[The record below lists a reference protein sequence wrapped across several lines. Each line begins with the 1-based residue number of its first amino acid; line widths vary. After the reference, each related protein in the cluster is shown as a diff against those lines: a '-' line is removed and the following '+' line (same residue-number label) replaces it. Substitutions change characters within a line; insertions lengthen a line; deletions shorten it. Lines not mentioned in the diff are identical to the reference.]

1 MRCNMTKLKVTSQAI
16 DTNAGIE
23 ISKAEQIKK
32 RLSEKIGKVP
42 ALGKMAAKIK
52 DFDNKMGKSSTYRA
66 AKGLAIGVGLSSA
79 AAQVGVVGGIALT
92 GYYVAKATKPLLKE
106 SKNAKKE
113 NQASGLFD
121 YMSKNPLRTVQSIMG
136 ASISVAAEAS
146 SLSGIHE
153 IGLGAR
159 FGGAVMAVVPS
170 TLDLG
175 KELVKK
181 LQKNKESET
190 WGKLV
195 DRMSSIGLTLGAYV
209 LRGKGNDSQETN
221 LNQDQTPYHSPQ
233 NANENPIGEEP
244 DSQIPGKG
252 DSNVTPDPQK
262 PIPVPVPDKAL
273 DIPPA
278 DVPKNI
284 DFPDLD
290 KPKLPLD
297 HDVPKGPL
305 PEPEMPEPKESY
317 YSEIYEEGDGFKSFS
332 TTSEVDGK
340 SVETLSNQQNI
351 EGGGR
356 IVTESSVIEGVERI
370 NTTYYDAEGNQFR
383 LDDSI
388 KEAFKSIGEGEISND
403 KLAEAYKNLQNNLSS
418 QLGEET
424 AQNIVKA
431 LNNDGTS
438 ESITVKS
445 ISETKFAEGDKSIE
459 KDFPDLKPH
468 LEDTPK
474 ITPESTPEPTQ
485 PEPAQP
491 ELTPDKEPPAQIKPT
506 PEVQPTHQPQK
517 EPPVSDPVVANDE
530 PPSIPLPPTNE
541 NPSPLPEK
549 QIQTPGEPLLAG
561 PEYLNI
567 SKEKTKET
575 AKKIKNLRHGCMAND
590 SVQKPPVRT
599 TSLDLTAVQSK
610 GNEK

>member
-1 MRCNMTKLKVTSQAI
+1 MAKLKVTSQAI

-66 AKGLAIGVGLSSA
+66 AKGLAIGVSLSTA

-106 SKNAKKE
+106 SKNAKKA

-121 YMSKNPLRTVQSIMG
+121 YMSKNPLRTVQSIIG
-136 ASISVAAEAS
+136 ASISVATEAS

-159 FGGAVMAVVPS
+159 LGGAVMAVVPS

-181 LQKNKESET
+181 LQKNKESES

-209 LRGKGNDSQETN
+209 LRGKGHDSQETN
-221 LNQDQTPYHSPQ
+221 LNPDQTPYHSPQ
-233 NANENPIGEEP
+233 NVNENPIGGEP
-244 DSQIPGKG
+244 DSQIPGEG
-252 DSNVTPDPQK
+252 DSNVTPEPQK
-262 PIPVPVPDKAL
+262 PIPVPEPNKDL

-297 HDVPKGPL
+297 YDVPQEPL

-317 YSEIYEEGDGFKSFS
+317 YSEIYEEGDSFKSFS
-332 TTSEVDGK
+332 ATSEVDGK
-340 SVETLSNQQNI
+340 TVETLSNWQHV

-383 LDDSI
+383 LDNSI
-388 KEAFKSIGEGEISND
+388 KEAFKAIGEGEISD
-403 KLAEAYKNLQNNLSS
+403 EKLAEAYNNLQNSLSS
-418 QLGEET
+418 QFGEET

-431 LNNDGTS
+431 LNNDGNS
-438 ESITVKS
+438 ESITSKS
-445 ISETKFAEGDKSIE
+445 ISEMKFAEGDKPIE
-459 KDFPDLKPH
+459 KDFRDLKPN

-474 ITPESTPEPTQ
+474 ITPEST

-491 ELTPDKEPPAQIKPT
+491 ELTPDKEPPAQFKPM
-506 PEVQPTHQPQK
+506 PEVQPTQQPQK
-517 EPPVSDPVVANDE
+517 EPPVSDPVVANVE

-541 NPSPLPEK
+541 NPSSLPEK

-575 AKKIKNLRHGCMAND
+575 AKKIKNLRHGCMANN

-599 TSLDLTAVQSK
+599 TSLDLTTIQSK
-610 GNEK
+610 ENEK